1 MTTFCVFAC
10 EIMTNLYFVKGG
22 YCYDEVILTMCLLY
36 GEDSIDIDEKYVK

>member
-22 YCYDEVILTMCLLY
+22 YCYDEVILTMCL
-36 GEDSIDIDEKYVK
+36 IDMERTVSTSTKNT